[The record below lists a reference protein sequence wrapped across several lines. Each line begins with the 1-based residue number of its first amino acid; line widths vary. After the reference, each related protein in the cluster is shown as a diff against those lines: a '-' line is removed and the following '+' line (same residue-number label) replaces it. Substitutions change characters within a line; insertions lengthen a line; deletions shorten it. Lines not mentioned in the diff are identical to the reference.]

1 MAMENGPFID
11 DFPMKPAMYKGFS
24 VALIYQK
31 VISCN
36 IHRIEPVLAL
46 VKTALV
52 SASGFHRALQCLR
65 VADGLLLGDGTLV
78 AMAMVSSGRRYAM
91 EYYLECSTVFFPP

>member
-1 MAMENGPFID
+1 
-11 DFPMKPAMYKGFS
+11 MYKGFS
-24 VALIYQK
+24 VAMLDYQK

-36 IHRIEPVLAL
+36 IHPIEPVLAAL

-52 SASGFHRALQCLR
+52 SASGFHGALQCLR
-65 VADGLLLGDGTLV
+65 VADGLLLGDGTLG

-91 EYYLECSTVFFPP
+91 EYYLECSTVFFSPLNV